1 MLPGKFILRLAG
13 FSLLIAIVLQLL
25 LSTKSWFSTD
35 VWGAFTFFVLLT
47 LVIHLLSVR
56 ALAMSSVKNS
66 MSIIFGTLF
75 FRLFASFGYLI
86 IYLVVTGKKDV
97 PYTITFLILYLLF
110 TIFEIYHLVTN
121 LRPDSKK

>member
-13 FSLLIAIVLQLL
+13 FSLLIAIALQLL

-97 PYTITFLILYLLF
+97 PYTVTFLILYLLF